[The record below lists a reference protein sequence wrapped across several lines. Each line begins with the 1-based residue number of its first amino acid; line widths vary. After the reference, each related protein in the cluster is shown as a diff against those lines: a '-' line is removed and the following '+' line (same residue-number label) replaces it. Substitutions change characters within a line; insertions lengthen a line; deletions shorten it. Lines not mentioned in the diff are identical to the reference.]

1 MDRRTFLAT
10 TAALPLLPLTEMPA
24 FAAARPGRLDG
35 RLNSTF
41 DQIFDDMVRQS
52 PRLATSLGLDK
63 GRNADLKAKLDTRPQ
78 ALARHQDL
86 ARTRGYIA
94 KVRAIAPAGLS
105 DAAKLNREVVLYS
118 LDTNTVAPARWDIDS
133 AQRPYPITQQ
143 GGAYFSVPDFLN
155 TAHTIG
161 GAADAEAY
169 LSRLDQFATVL
180 DNDTAEQRAQAA
192 RGFLAPAWSIDL
204 ALGQMRKLRA
214 PAAEHNSMVDS
225 LVKRAAAKGIAGNWQ
240 QRATAIVA
248 KSVYPALD
256 RQIAAMEQLR
266 PTSRPGDGAWRLND
280 GEAIY
285 AEALREATT
294 TNFTPSEVHQ
304 MGLDQV
310 ADITNQ
316 LDKVLRSQGYTQGSV
331 GDRLAEV
338 SKNPSQVYADSDAGR
353 AQLLAYLNQVVK
365 DMYARLPQ
373 AFETLP
379 NAPLEIRRVP
389 PEIQDGASNG
399 YYNRAALDGSR
410 PAIYFINL
418 KDMGDWPKFTLPTLC
433 YHEGVPG
440 HHLQISLSQESKDI
454 PTLRK
459 LGFFSAYSEGW
470 ALYAEQLA
478 DELGAYSAD
487 SLGRA
492 GFLQSFLFRA
502 ARLVVDTGLHSK
514 RWSREQATDYMVAT
528 TGYARPRSQRE
539 VERYCTMIGQACS
552 YKVGHTAWVRA
563 RAEAERTLG
572 SKFDI
577 KRFHEVL
584 LEGAMP
590 LSILERRIRERTALV
605 AGAPAGNAGRRLG
618 ERG

>member
-1 MDRRTFLAT
+1 MDRRSFLAT
-10 TAALPLLPLTEMPA
+10 GATVALLPFTEA
-24 FAAARPGRLDG
+24 SSFAAASASGEA
-35 RLNSTF
+35 RLNETF
-41 DQIFDDMVRQS
+41 DRIFKDMVRHS

-63 GRNADLKAKLDTRPQ
+63 GVNADLKSKLDTRPQ
-78 ALARHQDL
+78 GAARREDL
-86 ARTRGYIA
+86 ARTRRYIA
-94 KVRAIAPAGLS
+94 EVRSVAPTTLS
-105 DAAKLNREVVLYS
+105 DAAQLNREVVLYS
-118 LDTNTVAPARWDIDS
+118 LDTATQAPARWDIDS

-143 GGAYFSVPDFLN
+143 GGAYFSIPDFLN
-155 TAHTIG
+155 TAHTINDK
-161 GAADAEAY
+161 ADADAY
-169 LSRLDQFATVL
+169 LSRLQQFATVL

-204 ALGQMRKLRA
+204 ALGQMRKLREPA
-214 PAAEHNSMVDS
+214 PGQNSMVES
-225 LVKRAAAKGIAGNWQ
+225 IVKRTGAKGIAGDWERQ
-240 QRATAIVA
+240 ASAIVA
-248 KSVYPALD
+248 NSIYPALD
-256 RQIAAMEQLR
+256 RQMAAMAQLK
-266 PTSRPGDGAWRLND
+266 PTTRPGDGAWRLND

-285 AEALREATT
+285 AEALRQATT
-294 TNFTPSEVHQ
+294 TNFSPAEVHQ

-310 ADITNQ
+310 ADITGQ
-316 LDKVLRSQGYTQGSV
+316 LDQILKSQGYTQGSV
-331 GDRLAEV
+331 GERLGAV
-338 SKNPSQVYADSDAGR
+338 SKTPAQLYADSDAGR
-353 AQLLAYLNQVVK
+353 AQLLAYLNEVVK
-365 DMYARLPQ
+365 DMYGRLPQ
-373 AFETLP
+373 AFDTLP
-379 NAPLEIRRVP
+379 NQPLEIRRVP

-440 HHLQISLSQESKDI
+440 HHLQISISQESKDI

-478 DELGAYSAD
+478 DELGAYASD
-487 SLGRA
+487 PLGRA

-502 ARLVVDTGLHSK
+502 ARLVVDTGIHAK
-514 RWSREQATDYMVAT
+514 RWSREQATDYMVQT

-552 YKVGHTAWVRA
+552 YKVGHTAWTRA
-563 RAEAERTLG
+563 RAEAQRTLG
-572 SKFDI
+572 DRFDL

-590 LSILERRIRERTALV
+590 LSILERRIRERTAAV
-605 AGAPAGNAGRRLG
+605 AGGTAEPAPKRG